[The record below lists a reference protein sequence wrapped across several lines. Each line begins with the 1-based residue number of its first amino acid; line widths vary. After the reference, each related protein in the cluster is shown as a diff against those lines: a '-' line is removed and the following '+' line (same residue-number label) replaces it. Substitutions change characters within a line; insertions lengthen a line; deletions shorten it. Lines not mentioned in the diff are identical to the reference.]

1 MSLPEVV
8 QNLLDDAVHRSL
20 PAIRPEL
27 ALCATIVCLLIVRM
41 ILPRWRSGAYWL
53 AIAGAAAALLL
64 LEPWRALQA
73 GAPAARQEIF
83 TGMLV
88 IDGLSIFLRGLLLV
102 FLPLFALLAWITN
115 VPPREDATEL
125 FVLLF
130 GAALGMCMMVSA
142 NHLVMVILGMEMAS
156 LPCYVLAGILKF
168 RKPSTEAAMKFA
180 VFGAGAAGIML
191 YGISLLA
198 GVLGSL
204 HLPTMA
210 ARLSL
215 LLSDG
220 LTSEQSLLL
229 ALGALMI
236 TVGLAF
242 KLAAVP
248 FHFWAPDVFDGAPA
262 EVGALLS
269 VASKAAAMGL
279 LIRLAVGLPASAAS
293 AEIGHAVESPP
304 ATVIAAGATIAAGAM
319 QPEAIGQQAPDCA
332 DNAANPPAHGRADIT
347 RVRRFIVGLLSL
359 LAAVTCTFGNL
370 AAYGQSNMKRL
381 LAYSTIAHAGY
392 LIMPVAAAVALITPG
407 TGGAVLQ
414 QIEGDS
420 PAPSAVN
427 ILAASMAAEARFAV
441 ASVLFYLGAYFFM
454 NLAAFAIT
462 AILRNALGSEQ
473 IDDYAGL
480 VRRSPALTVCTAAVM
495 FSLVGLPPLAGFL
508 AKFYIFAALVEARL
522 WLLLAVGGLNTVLSL
537 FYYLRVVRV
546 MVLRPEPTDR
556 PAPAIAAHSIGGL
569 YCIAVTVP
577 LVAIF
582 FWSDTLMQ
590 WSKTAA
596 ASMF

>member
-1 MSLPEVV
+1 MSLPELV
-8 QNLLDDAVHRSL
+8 QNLLDDTVHRSL

-125 FVLLF
+125 FVLAF

-407 TGGAVLQ
+407 AGGAVLQ
-414 QIEGDS
+414 QIEGD
-420 PAPSAVN
+420 PAAPSAGD

>member
-1 MSLPEVV
+1 MSLPELV
-8 QNLLDDAVHRSL
+8 QNLLDDAVRRSL

-27 ALCATIVCLLIVRM
+27 ALCATIICLLIVRM

-53 AIAGAAAALLL
+53 AIAGAGAALWL
-64 LEPWRALQA
+64 LEPWRALQD
-73 GAPAARQEIF
+73 GALGARQEIF

-88 IDGLSIFLRGLLLV
+88 IDGLSIFLRGLLLM
-102 FLPLFALLAWITN
+102 FLPLFTLLAWITN
-115 VPPREDATEL
+115 VPPRDDATEL
-125 FVLLF
+125 FVLVF

-168 RKPSTEAAMKFA
+168 RKPSTEAALKFA

-215 LLSDG
+215 LLSAG
-220 LTSEQSLLL
+220 LTPEQSLLL

-242 KLAAVP
+242 KLSVVP
-248 FHFWAPDVFDGAPA
+248 FHFWTPDVFDGAPA

-293 AEIGHAVESPP
+293 AEIGQAAQSPS
-304 ATVIAAGATIAAGAM
+304 ATVIAAGAT
-319 QPEAIGQQAPDCA
+319 QPQVVGQQASDCA
-332 DNAANPPAHGRADIT
+332 ENAAKPPAHGRADIT
-347 RVRRFIVGLLSL
+347 PVRQFIVGLLSL
-359 LAAVTCTFGNL
+359 LAGVTCTFGNL

-392 LIMPVAAAVALITPG
+392 LIMPVAAAVAMITPDA
-407 TGGAVLQ
+407 GGAVLRH
-414 QIEGDS
+414 IEGDS
-420 PAPSAVN
+420 APSSAGDV
-427 ILAASMAAEARFAV
+427 LTASMAAEARFAV

-480 VRRSPALTVCTAAVM
+480 AGRSPTLVVCAAAVM
-495 FSLVGLPPLAGFL
+495 FSLIGLPPLAGFL

-522 WLLLAVGGLNTVLSL
+522 WLLLAIGGLNTVLSL

-546 MVLRPEPTDR
+546 MVLRPEPADR
-556 PAPAIAAHSIGGL
+556 PAPSIAAYSIGGL
-569 YCIAVTVP
+569 YCIAVTAP

>member
-1 MSLPEVV
+1 VSLPELV
-8 QNLLDDAVHRSL
+8 QNLLDDAVRRSL

-27 ALCATIVCLLIVRM
+27 ALCATIICLLIVRM

-53 AIAGAAAALLL
+53 AIAGAGAALWL
-64 LEPWRALQA
+64 LEPWRALQD
-73 GAPAARQEIF
+73 GALGARQEIF

-88 IDGLSIFLRGLLLV
+88 IDGLSIFLRGLLLM
-102 FLPLFALLAWITN
+102 FLPLFTLLAWITN
-115 VPPREDATEL
+115 VPPRDDATEL
-125 FVLLF
+125 FVLVF

-168 RKPSTEAAMKFA
+168 RKPSTEAALKFA

-215 LLSDG
+215 LLSAG
-220 LTSEQSLLL
+220 LTPEQSLLL

-236 TVGLAF
+236 TVGLAV
-242 KLAAVP
+242 KLSVVP
-248 FHFWAPDVFDGAPA
+248 FHFWTPDVFDGAPA

-293 AEIGHAVESPP
+293 AEIGQAAQSPS
-304 ATVIAAGATIAAGAM
+304 ATVIAAGAT
-319 QPEAIGQQAPDCA
+319 QPQVVGQQASDCA
-332 DNAANPPAHGRADIT
+332 ENAAKPPAHGRADIT
-347 RVRRFIVGLLSL
+347 PVRQFIVGLLSL
-359 LAAVTCTFGNL
+359 LAGVTCTFGNL

-392 LIMPVAAAVALITPG
+392 LIMPVAAAVAMITPDA
-407 TGGAVLQ
+407 GGAVLRH
-414 QIEGDS
+414 IEGDS
-420 PAPSAVN
+420 APSSAGDV
-427 ILAASMAAEARFAV
+427 LTASMAAEARFAV

-480 VRRSPALTVCTAAVM
+480 AGRSPTLVVCAAAVM
-495 FSLVGLPPLAGFL
+495 FSLIGLPPLAGFL

-522 WLLLAVGGLNTVLSL
+522 WLLLAIGGLNTVLSL

-546 MVLRPEPTDR
+546 MVLRPEPADR
-556 PAPAIAAHSIGGL
+556 PAPSIAAYSIGGL
-569 YCIAVTVP
+569 YCIAVTAP

>member
-73 GAPAARQEIF
+73 GALGARQEIF

-215 LLSDG
+215 LLSAG
-220 LTSEQSLLL
+220 LTPEQSLLL

-319 QPEAIGQQAPDCA
+319 QPEAIGQQASDCA

-347 RVRRFIVGLLSL
+347 PVRRFIVGLLSL

-407 TGGAVLQ
+407 AGGAVLQ
-414 QIEGDS
+414 QIEGD
-420 PAPSAVN
+420 PAAPSAGD

>member
-1 MSLPEVV
+1 
-8 QNLLDDAVHRSL
+8 
-20 PAIRPEL
+20 
-27 ALCATIVCLLIVRM
+27 
-41 ILPRWRSGAYWL
+41 
-53 AIAGAAAALLL
+53 
-64 LEPWRALQA
+64 
-73 GAPAARQEIF
+73 
-83 TGMLV
+83 
-88 IDGLSIFLRGLLLV
+88 
-102 FLPLFALLAWITN
+102 
-115 VPPREDATEL
+115 VPPRDDATEL
-125 FVLLF
+125 FVLVF

-168 RKPSTEAAMKFA
+168 RKPSTEAALKFA

-215 LLSDG
+215 LLSAG
-220 LTSEQSLLL
+220 LTPEQSLLL

-242 KLAAVP
+242 KLSVVP
-248 FHFWAPDVFDGAPA
+248 FHFWTPDVFDGAPA

-293 AEIGHAVESPP
+293 AEIGQAAQSPS
-304 ATVIAAGATIAAGAM
+304 ATVIAAGAT
-319 QPEAIGQQAPDCA
+319 QPQVVGQQASDCA
-332 DNAANPPAHGRADIT
+332 ENAAKPPAHGRADIT
-347 RVRRFIVGLLSL
+347 PVRQFIVGLLSL
-359 LAAVTCTFGNL
+359 LAGVTCTFGNL

-392 LIMPVAAAVALITPG
+392 LIMPVAAAVAMITPDA
-407 TGGAVLQ
+407 GGAVLRH
-414 QIEGDS
+414 IEGDS
-420 PAPSAVN
+420 APSSAGDV
-427 ILAASMAAEARFAV
+427 LTASMAAEARFAV

-480 VRRSPALTVCTAAVM
+480 AGRSPTLVVCAAAVM
-495 FSLVGLPPLAGFL
+495 FSLIGLPPLAGFL

-522 WLLLAVGGLNTVLSL
+522 WLLLAIGGLNTVLSL

-546 MVLRPEPTDR
+546 MVLRPEPADR
-556 PAPAIAAHSIGGL
+556 PAPSIAAYSIGGL
-569 YCIAVTVP
+569 YCIAVTAP